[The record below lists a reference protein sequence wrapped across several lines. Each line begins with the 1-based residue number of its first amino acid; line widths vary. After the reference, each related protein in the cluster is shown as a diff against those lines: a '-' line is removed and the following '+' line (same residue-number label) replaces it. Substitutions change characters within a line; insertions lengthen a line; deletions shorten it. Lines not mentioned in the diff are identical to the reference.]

1 MSPIKSVLKVR
12 NGFMSVVSY
21 QLEGDIGVIRLNNP
35 PVNALSHALRS
46 GIQDAVTQAQD
57 DASLALVLMCE
68 GRTFIAGADISEF
81 GKPPML
87 PSLPELL
94 IVLEASKKPII
105 AAIHGTALGG
115 GLETAL
121 ACHYRC
127 ALPSAQVGLP
137 EVKLGLL
144 PGAGGTQRVPRL
156 TGVKAALDLMTTGA
170 PIAAAQALN
179 IGLIDKVVEGDLLS
193 AALDFANEV
202 IEQGAELKRV
212 RDLEV
217 DKTAT
222 SAEYFAELF
231 TDYRKTLSKRFRGQE
246 APHRIVECI
255 EAALNTPF
263 DEGLKVERRLFV
275 ECMQSPQSGALQHM
289 FFAQRMSSK
298 VKDLPKDTQLKD
310 IKRVGIIGGG
320 LMGGGIAMNFVN
332 VGISVTLLEISQEAL
347 QRGKDLIAKNYAMTV
362 SKGKLTVELATQRQ
376 DMITGTTDYHDLADM
391 DLVIEAVF
399 ENLDIKKQVFAK
411 LDNVCKQGA
420 ILASNT
426 SYQDVNLI
434 AQSTSRPQDVI
445 GLHFFSPANVMK
457 LLEIVRGD
465 ETSNEVVATSMAIA
479 KSIKKVPA
487 LSRVCYGFIGN
498 RMLRHYAREAQLCLL
513 EGSTPQDI
521 DAVMQNFGMA
531 MGPLAVGD
539 LAGID
544 IGYKAREG
552 LTDEQ
557 KGDVRTYCIADALY
571 EMGRLGQKTGAGY
584 YQYDPDTRQ
593 RSVDPVVLEVI
604 EAQAKK
610 MGVERKVISDKT
622 ILERLTFALINEG
635 FKILEEGIAQRP
647 SDIDVVYAFGYGFP
661 AYRGGPM
668 FYADTIGLEKIYH
681 TVCEFADTY
690 GEEFWQPAAL
700 LKQLVEEGKTLTQ
713 WANS

>member
-1 MSPIKSVLKVR
+1 
-12 NGFMSVVSY
+12 MSVVSY
-21 QLEGDIGVIRLNNP
+21 HLEGDVGVIRLNTP
-35 PVNALSHALRS
+35 PVNALSHVLRT
-46 GIQDAVTQAQD
+46 GIQNAVTQAQD
-57 DASLALVLMCE
+57 DASLALVLICE

-81 GKPPML
+81 GKPPIL
-87 PSLPELL
+87 PLLPELL
-94 IVLEASKKPII
+94 VDIEASQKPII

-127 ALPSAQVGLP
+127 ALSSAHVGLP

-144 PGAGGTQRVPRL
+144 PGAGGTQRAPRL
-156 TGVKAALDLMTTGA
+156 TGVKAALDLMTTGT

-193 AALDFANEV
+193 AALEFAEEV
-202 IEQGAELKRV
+202 IAQGAVLKRV
-212 RDLEV
+212 SALEV
-217 DKTAT
+217 DKVGVSSEFFVNYKA
-222 SAEYFAELF
+222 
-231 TDYRKTLSKRFRGQE
+231 TLSQRFRGQE
-246 APHRIVECI
+246 APLRIVKCV
-255 EAALNTPF
+255 EAALNTSF
-263 DEGLKVERRLFV
+263 DKGLKVERRQFV
-275 ECMQSPQSGALQHM
+275 ECMQSSQSAALQHM
-289 FFAQRMSSK
+289 FFAERMSSK
-298 VKDLPKDTQLKD
+298 VKNLPKDTQLKN

-332 VGISVTLLEISQEAL
+332 VGIPVTLLEISQEAL
-347 QRGKDLIAKNYAMTV
+347 LRGKALIAKNYAMTV
-362 SKGKLTVELATQRQ
+362 SKGKLSVELAAQRQ
-376 DMITGTTDYHDLADM
+376 DMITGTTDYNDLADM

-399 ENLDIKKQVFAK
+399 ENLDIKKQVFNK
-411 LDNVCKQGA
+411 LDKVCKQGA
-420 ILASNT
+420 ILATNT

-434 AQSTSRPQDVI
+434 AQATSRPQDVI

-465 ETSNEVVATSMAIA
+465 DTSDKVVATSMAIA

-498 RMLRHYAREAQLCLL
+498 RMLRHYARESQLCLL
-513 EGSTPQDI
+513 EGATPQDI

-584 YQYDPDTRQ
+584 YRYDPNTRQ

-610 MGVERKVISDKT
+610 RGVERKVISDKT

-668 FYADTIGLEKIYH
+668 FYADAIGLEKIYE
-681 TVCEFADTY
+681 TICEFGSIY
-690 GEEFWQPAAL
+690 GEQFWQPAAL

>member
-1 MSPIKSVLKVR
+1 
-12 NGFMSVVSY
+12 MSVVSY
-21 QLEGDIGVIRLNNP
+21 HLAGDVGVIRLNNP
-35 PVNALSHALRS
+35 PVNALSHTLRT
-46 GIQDAVTQAQD
+46 GIQEAVAQAQD
-57 DASLALVLMCE
+57 DASLALVLICE

-94 IVLEASKKPII
+94 NIVEASQKPII

-127 ALPSAQVGLP
+127 ALSTAQVGLP

-156 TGVKAALDLMTTGA
+156 AGIKAALDLITTGT
-170 PIAAAQALN
+170 PITADKALN
-179 IGLIDKVVEGDLLS
+179 IGLIDKVVEGDLLT
-193 AALDFANEV
+193 AALDFAQEV
-202 IEQGAELKRV
+202 IDQGAELKKV
-212 RDLEV
+212 SDLDV
-217 DKTAT
+217 DKAGT
-222 SAEYFAELF
+222 STEFFAEYRAS
-231 TDYRKTLSKRFRGQE
+231 LSKRFRGQE
-246 APHRIVECI
+246 APQRIVECI

-263 DEGLKVERRLFV
+263 DDGMKVERRLFE
-275 ECMQSPQSGALQHM
+275 ECMQSSQSAALQHL
-289 FFAQRMSSK
+289 FFAERMSSK
-298 VKDLPKDTQLKD
+298 INNLPKETQLKD

-332 VGISVTLLEISQEAL
+332 VGIPVTLLEINDEAL
-347 QRGKDLIAKNYAMTV
+347 KRGKALIAKNYAMTV
-362 SKGKLTVELATQRQ
+362 SKGKLTSELAAQRQ
-376 DMITGTTDYHDLADM
+376 ELITGTTDYNDFAEM

-399 ENLDIKKQVFAK
+399 ENLDIKKHVFSQ
-411 LDNVCKQGA
+411 LDKVCKQGA

-426 SYQDVNLI
+426 SYQDLNLI
-434 AQSTSRPQDVI
+434 AESTSRPQDVI

-465 ETSNEVVATSMAIA
+465 KTIDEVLATSMAIA
-479 KSIKKVPA
+479 KTIKKVPA

-498 RMLRHYAREAQLCLL
+498 RMLRQYAREAQLCLI
-513 EGSTPQDI
+513 EGATPQNI
-521 DAVMQNFGMA
+521 DTVMQRFGMA

-552 LTDEQ
+552 LSDEE
-557 KGDVRTYCIADALY
+557 KGDIRTYCIADALY

-584 YQYDPDTRQ
+584 YKYDPDTRQ
-593 RSVDPVVLEVI
+593 RIVDPIVLEVI

-610 MGVERKVISDKT
+610 RGVERKVINDGT
-622 ILERLTFALINEG
+622 ILDRLTFALINEG

-661 AYRGGPM
+661 AFRGGPM
-668 FYADTIGLEKIYH
+668 FYADTIGLERIYESIC
-681 TVCEFADTY
+681 VFGQTY
-690 GEEFWQPAAL
+690 GQEFWQPAAL
-700 LKQLVEEGKTLTQ
+700 LKQLVAEGKTLAQ
-713 WANS
+713 WANR

>member
-1 MSPIKSVLKVR
+1 
-12 NGFMSVVSY
+12 MSVVSY

-81 GKPPML
+81 GKPPIL

-127 ALPSAQVGLP
+127 ALSSAQVGLP

-170 PIAAAQALN
+170 PITAAQALN

-202 IEQGAELKRV
+202 IAQGAKLKRV
-212 RDLEV
+212 SDLEV
-217 DKTAT
+217 DKTTA
-222 SAEYFAELF
+222 SAEFFAE
-231 TDYRKTLSKRFRGQE
+231 YRKTLSKRFRGQE

-255 EAALNTPF
+255 EAALNTSF

-275 ECMQSPQSGALQHM
+275 ECMQSSQSGALQHM
-289 FFAQRMSSK
+289 FFAERMSSK

-332 VGISVTLLEISQEAL
+332 VGIPVTLLEISQESL

-376 DMITGTTDYHDLADM
+376 NMITGTTDYNDLADM

-593 RSVDPVVLEVI
+593 RSVDPLVLEVI

-610 MGVERKVISDKT
+610 RGVERKVISDKT
-622 ILERLTFALINEG
+622 ILDRLTFALINEG

>member
-1 MSPIKSVLKVR
+1 
-12 NGFMSVVSY
+12 MSVVSY

-81 GKPPML
+81 GKPPIL

-127 ALPSAQVGLP
+127 ALSSAQVGLP

-170 PIAAAQALN
+170 PITAAQALN

-202 IEQGAELKRV
+202 IAQGAKLKRV
-212 RDLEV
+212 SDLEV
-217 DKTAT
+217 DKTTA
-222 SAEYFAELF
+222 SAEFFAE
-231 TDYRKTLSKRFRGQE
+231 YRKTLSKRFRGQE

-255 EAALNTPF
+255 EAALNTSF

-275 ECMQSPQSGALQHM
+275 ECMQSSQSGALQHM
-289 FFAQRMSSK
+289 FFAERMSSK

-332 VGISVTLLEISQEAL
+332 VGIPVTLLEISQESL

-376 DMITGTTDYHDLADM
+376 NMITGTTDYNDLADM

-544 IGYKAREG
+544 IGFKAREG

-610 MGVERKVISDKT
+610 RGVERKVISDKT

>member
-1 MSPIKSVLKVR
+1 
-12 NGFMSVVSY
+12 MSVVSY
-21 QLEGDIGVIRLNNP
+21 QLDGDIGVIRLNNP
-35 PVNALSHALRS
+35 PVNALSHALRT
-46 GIQDAVTQAQD
+46 GIQDAIAQAQD
-57 DASLALVLMCE
+57 DASLALVLICE

-81 GKPPML
+81 GQAPML

-94 IVLEASKKPII
+94 NVIETSQKPII

-121 ACHYRC
+121 ACNYRC
-127 ALPSAQVGLP
+127 ALSPAQVGLP

-156 TGVKAALDLMTTGA
+156 TGVKAALDLMTTGT
-170 PIAAAQALN
+170 PIAAAQALS
-179 IGLIDKVVEGDLLS
+179 IGLIDKVLEGDLLS
-193 AALDFANEV
+193 GAVEFAKDV
-202 IEQGAELKRV
+202 ISQGGVLKRV
-212 RDLEV
+212 SALAV
-217 DKTAT
+217 DKEGA
-222 SAEYFAELF
+222 SAEFFAN
-231 TDYRKTLSKRFRGQE
+231 YRKTLSQRARGQE
-246 APHRIVECI
+246 APQRIVECI
-255 EAALNTPF
+255 EAALNQPF
-263 DEGLKVERRLFV
+263 AEGLKVERRLFL
-275 ECMQSPQSGALQHM
+275 ECMQSPQSAALRHM
-289 FFAQRMSSK
+289 FFAERMSPK
-298 VKDLPKDTQLKD
+298 IKDLSQDTELKD
-310 IKRVGIIGGG
+310 IKRVGIVGGG

-332 VGISVTLLEISQEAL
+332 VGIPVTLLEISQEAL

-362 SKGKLTVELATQRQ
+362 SKGKLTAEQAAQRQ
-376 DMITGTTDYHDLADM
+376 ALITGTTEYNELAEM

-399 ENLDIKKQVFAK
+399 ENLDIKKQVFTK
-411 LDNVCKQGA
+411 LDAVCKQGA

-434 AQSTSRPQDVI
+434 AQSTSRAQDVI

-465 ETSNEVVATSMAIA
+465 STSDEVLATSMAIA
-479 KSIKKVPA
+479 KTIKKVPA

-498 RMLRHYAREAQLCLL
+498 RMLRQYAREAQLCLL
-513 EGSTPQDI
+513 EGASPEDI
-521 DAVMQNFGMA
+521 DSLMQNFGMA

-552 LTDEQ
+552 LSEEQ

-584 YQYDPDTRQ
+584 YQYDAKTRQ
-593 RSVDPVVLEVI
+593 RINDPIVIEVI
-604 EAQAKK
+604 EAQAQKRGVVRKK
-610 MGVERKVISDKT
+610 ISDAT
-622 ILERLTFALINEG
+622 ILQRLTFALINEG

-647 SDIDVVYAFGYGFP
+647 SDIDVVYVFGYGFP

-668 FYADTIGLEKIYH
+668 HYADTLGLEKIYH
-681 TVCEFADTY
+681 TICEFADTY

-700 LKQLVEEGKTLTQ
+700 LKQLVTEGKTLAQ

>member
-1 MSPIKSVLKVR
+1 
-12 NGFMSVVSY
+12 MSVISY
-21 QLEGDIGVIRLNNP
+21 QLEDDIGVIRLNNP
-35 PVNALSHALRS
+35 PVNALSHALRT
-46 GIQDAVTQAQD
+46 GIQDAVAQAQN
-57 DASLALVLMCE
+57 DASLALVLICE

-94 IVLEASKKPII
+94 NVVEASQKPII

-127 ALPSAQVGLP
+127 ALPTAGVGLP

-156 TGVKAALDLMTTGA
+156 SGVKAALDLMTTGT
-170 PIAAAQALN
+170 PITAAKALS
-179 IGLIDKVVEGDLLS
+179 IGLIDKVVEGDLLTG
-193 AALDFANEV
+193 ALAFAKEV
-202 IEQGAELKRV
+202 IAQGAVLKRV
-212 RDLEV
+212 RDIEV
-217 DKTAT
+217 SKEGT
-222 SAEYFAELF
+222 SAEFF
-231 TDYRKTLSKRFRGQE
+231 TEYRAKLSQRLRQQE
-246 APHRIVECI
+246 APQHIVECV
-255 EAALNTPF
+255 EAALNKPF
-263 DEGLKVERRLFV
+263 DEGIKVERRLFLK
-275 ECMQSPQSGALQHM
+275 CMQSEQSGALRHM
-289 FFAQRMSSK
+289 FFAERMSSK
-298 VKDLPKDTQLKD
+298 IKGLPKDTELKD
-310 IKRVGIIGGG
+310 VKRVGIIGGG
-320 LMGGGIAMNFVN
+320 MMGGGIAMNFVN
-332 VGISVTLLEISQEAL
+332 VGIPVTLLEINDEAL
-347 QRGKDLIAKNYAMTV
+347 QRGNDLIAKNYGMTV
-362 SKGKLTVELATQRQ
+362 KKGKLTAELAAQRQ
-376 DMITGTTDYHDLADM
+376 ELITGTTNYSDLAEM

-399 ENLDIKKQVFAK
+399 ENLDVKKQVFTK
-411 LDNVCKQGA
+411 LDKVCKKGA
-420 ILASNT
+420 ILATNT

-434 AQSTSRPQDVI
+434 AQATSRPQDVI

-465 ETSNEVVATSMAIA
+465 KTSDQVLATSMAIA
-479 KSIKKVPA
+479 KKINKVPA

-498 RMLRHYAREAQLCLL
+498 RMLRQYAREAQLCLL

-521 DAVMQNFGMA
+521 DAVMQRFGMA

-552 LTDEQ
+552 LTDEE

-584 YQYDPDTRQ
+584 YQYDPATRQ
-593 RSVDPVVLEVI
+593 RIADPIVLEVI

-610 MGVERKVISDKT
+610 RGVQRKEINDAT
-622 ILERLTFALINEG
+622 ILQRLTFALINEG

-668 FYADTIGLEKIYH
+668 FYADTIGLEKIYQ
-681 TVCEFADTY
+681 TICEFGVTY
-690 GEEFWQPAAL
+690 GEEFWQPALL
-700 LKQLVEEGKTLTQ
+700 LKELVAQGKTLNQ

>member
-1 MSPIKSVLKVR
+1 
-12 NGFMSVVSY
+12 MSVVSY

-35 PVNALSHALRS
+35 PVNALSHALRT

-57 DASLALVLMCE
+57 DASLALILICE

-94 IVLEASKKPII
+94 IVLEASQKPII
-105 AAIHGTALGG
+105 AAVHGTALGG

-127 ALPSAQVGLP
+127 ALSSAQVGLP

-156 TGVKAALDLMTTGA
+156 TGVKAALDLMTTGTPITA
-170 PIAAAQALN
+170 PQALRM
-179 IGLIDKVVEGDLLS
+179 GLIDKVVEGDLLS
-193 AALDFANEV
+193 AALDFAKEV
-202 IEQGAELKRV
+202 IAQGAVLKRV
-212 RDLEV
+212 SDVEV
-217 DKTAT
+217 DKAGA
-222 SAEYFAELF
+222 SAEFFAG
-231 TDYRKTLSKRFRGQE
+231 YRKTLSKRFRGQE

-275 ECMQSPQSGALQHM
+275 ECMQSSQSAALQHM
-289 FFAQRMSSK
+289 FFAERMSSK
-298 VKDLPKDTQLKD
+298 VKDLPKDTQLKN

-332 VGISVTLLEISQEAL
+332 VGIPVTLLEISQEAL

-362 SKGKLTVELATQRQ
+362 SKGKLSVELAAQRQ
-376 DMITGTTDYHDLADM
+376 DMITGTTDYNELADM

-399 ENLDIKKQVFAK
+399 ENLDIKKQVFSK
-411 LDNVCKQGA
+411 LDKVCKQGA

-465 ETSNEVVATSMAIA
+465 DTSDEVVATSMAIA

-584 YQYDPDTRQ
+584 YQYDPNTRH
-593 RSVDPVVLEVI
+593 RSVDPLVLQMI
-604 EAQAKK
+604 EEQAKK
-610 MGVERKVISDKT
+610 RGVERKVISDKT

-681 TVCEFADTY
+681 TICEFGRTY
-690 GEEFWQPAAL
+690 GEEFWQPATL
-700 LKQLVEEGKTLTQ
+700 LKQLVAEGKTLTQ
-713 WANS
+713 WVNS

>member
-1 MSPIKSVLKVR
+1 
-12 NGFMSVVSY
+12 MSVVSY

-127 ALPSAQVGLP
+127 ALSSAQVGLP

-202 IEQGAELKRV
+202 IAKGAELKRV
-212 RDLEV
+212 SDLEV
-217 DKTAT
+217 DKTNA
-222 SAEYFAELF
+222 SAEFFAE
-231 TDYRKTLSKRFRGQE
+231 YRKTLSKRFRGQE

-275 ECMQSPQSGALQHM
+275 ECMQSSQSAALQHM

-298 VKDLPKDTQLKD
+298 VKNLPKDTQLKD

-332 VGISVTLLEISQEAL
+332 VGIPVTLLEINQEAL

-376 DMITGTTDYHDLADM
+376 DMITGTTDYNDLADM

-465 ETSNEVVATSMAIA
+465 ETSDEVVATSMAIA

-513 EGSTPQDI
+513 EGSTPEKI
-521 DAVMQNFGMA
+521 DAVMQKFGMA

-604 EAQAKK
+604 EAQARKR
-610 MGVERKVISDKT
+610 GVERKVISDNT
-622 ILERLTFALINEG
+622 ILDRLTFALINEG

>member
-1 MSPIKSVLKVR
+1 
-12 NGFMSVVSY
+12 MSVVSY
-21 QLEGDIGVIRLNNP
+21 QLDGDIGVIRLNNP
-35 PVNALSHALRS
+35 PVNALSHALRT
-46 GIQDAVTQAQD
+46 GIQDALAQAHN
-57 DASLALVLMCE
+57 DASLAVVLICE

-81 GKPPML
+81 GKPAML

-94 IVLEASKKPII
+94 NVVEASQKPII

-127 ALPSAQVGLP
+127 ALSTAQVGLP

-156 TGVKAALDLMTTGA
+156 TGVKAALDLMTTGT
-170 PIAAAQALN
+170 PITAAKALS
-179 IGLIDKVVEGDLLS
+179 IGLIDNVVEGDLLTG
-193 AALDFANEV
+193 ALAFAKDV
-202 IEQGAELKRV
+202 IAQGAVLKKV
-212 RDLEV
+212 RDIEV
-217 DKTAT
+217 GKEGT
-222 SAEYFAELF
+222 SAEFF
-231 TDYRKTLSKRFRGQE
+231 TEYRAKLSQRLRQQE
-246 APHRIVECI
+246 APQRIVQCV
-255 EAALNTPF
+255 EAALNKPF
-263 DEGLKVERRLFV
+263 DEGIKVERRLFL
-275 ECMQSPQSGALQHM
+275 ECMQSEQSGALRHM
-289 FFAQRMSSK
+289 FFAERMSSK
-298 VKDLPKDTQLKD
+298 IKDLPKDTQLKD
-310 IKRVGIIGGG
+310 IKHVGIIGGG
-320 LMGGGIAMNFVN
+320 MMGGGIAMNFVN
-332 VGISVTLLEISQEAL
+332 VGIPVTLLEINDEAL

-362 SKGKLTVELATQRQ
+362 SKGKLTAELAAQRQ
-376 DMITGTTDYHDLADM
+376 ELITGTTDYSDLAEM
-391 DLVIEAVF
+391 DLVVEAVF
-399 ENLDIKKQVFAK
+399 ENLDIKKQVFTK
-411 LDNVCKQGA
+411 LDKVCKPGA
-420 ILASNT
+420 ILATNT

-434 AQSTSRPQDVI
+434 AQATSRAQDVI

-465 ETSNEVVATSMAIA
+465 KTSDQVLATSMSIA

-487 LSRVCYGFIGN
+487 LSRVGYGFIGN
-498 RMLRHYAREAQLCLL
+498 RMLRQYVREAQLCLL

-521 DAVMQNFGMA
+521 DTVMQRFGMA
-531 MGPLAVGD
+531 MGPLAVMD

-552 LTDEQ
+552 LTDEE

-584 YQYDPDTRQ
+584 YQYDPVTRQ
-593 RSVDPVVLEVI
+593 RIADPIVLEVI

-610 MGVERKVISDKT
+610 RGVERNVINDQT
-622 ILERLTFALINEG
+622 ILERLTFSLINEG

-668 FYADTIGLEKIYH
+668 FYADTIGLEKVYQTI
-681 TVCEFADTY
+681 CEFGVTY

-700 LKQLVEEGKTLTQ
+700 LKQLVAQGKTLTQ

>member
-1 MSPIKSVLKVR
+1 
-12 NGFMSVVSY
+12 MSVVSY

-35 PVNALSHALRS
+35 PVNALSHVLRT
-46 GIQDAVTQAQD
+46 GIQDAVTQAQN
-57 DASLALVLMCE
+57 DASLALILICE

-94 IVLEASKKPII
+94 VVIEASQKPII

-127 ALPSAQVGLP
+127 ALSSAQVGLP

-156 TGVKAALDLMTTGA
+156 TGVKAALDLMTTGT
-170 PIAAAQALN
+170 PIAAAQAQS

-193 AALDFANEV
+193 AALEFAKEV
-202 IEQGAELKRV
+202 IAQGAELKQV
-212 RDLEV
+212 SAIDV
-217 DKTAT
+217 DKAAA
-222 SAEYFAELF
+222 SDEFF
-231 TDYRKTLSKRFRGQE
+231 VNYRKTLNKRFRGQE
-246 APHRIVECI
+246 APHRIVECV
-255 EAALNTPF
+255 EAALNSAF

-275 ECMQSPQSGALQHM
+275 ECMQSSQSAALRHM
-289 FFAQRMSSK
+289 FFAERMSSK

-332 VGISVTLLEISQEAL
+332 VGIPVTLLEISQEAL
-347 QRGKDLIAKNYAMTV
+347 QRGTELIAKNYAMTV
-362 SKGKLTVELATQRQ
+362 SKGKLTVELAAQRQ
-376 DMITGTTDYHDLADM
+376 DMITGTTDYNDLAEM

-399 ENLDIKKQVFAK
+399 ENLDIKKQVFSK
-411 LDNVCKQGA
+411 LDKVCKQGA

-465 ETSNEVVATSMAIA
+465 ETSDEVVATSMAIA

-498 RMLRHYAREAQLCLL
+498 RMLRHYARESQLCLL
-513 EGSTPQDI
+513 EGSMPQDI

-552 LTDEQ
+552 LTDVQ

-584 YQYDPDTRQ
+584 YQYDPNTRQ
-593 RSVDPVVLEVI
+593 RIVDPVVLEVI

-610 MGVERKVISDKT
+610 RGVERKVISDKT

-668 FYADTIGLEKIYH
+668 FYADSIGLETIYR
-681 TVCEFADTY
+681 TICEFSDTY
-690 GEEFWQPAAL
+690 GQEFWQPAAL
-700 LKQLVEEGKTLTQ
+700 LKQLVEEGKTLAQ

>member
-1 MSPIKSVLKVR
+1 
-12 NGFMSVVSY
+12 MSVVSY

-35 PVNALSHALRS
+35 PVNALSHALRL
-46 GIQDAVTQAQD
+46 GIQEALAQAQD
-57 DASLALVLMCE
+57 DASLALVLICE

-94 IVLEASKKPII
+94 NAVEASTKPII

-127 ALPSAQVGLP
+127 ALASANVGLP

-144 PGAGGTQRVPRL
+144 PGAGGTQRAPRL
-156 TGVKAALDLMTTGA
+156 VGVKAALDLITTGT
-170 PIAAAQALN
+170 PISADKALSL
-179 IGLIDKVVEGDLLS
+179 GLIDKVVEEDLLTS
-193 AALDFANEV
+193 AIMFAKEIV
-202 IEQGAELKRV
+202 AQGAVLRRV
-212 RDLEV
+212 RDLDL
-217 DKTAT
+217 DKTGA
-222 SAEYFAELF
+222 SAEFF
-231 TDYRKTLSKRFRGQE
+231 TEYRAQLSKRFRQQE
-246 APHRIVECI
+246 APQRIVECI
-255 EAALNTPF
+255 EAAMNKPF
-263 DEGLKVERRLFV
+263 DEGLKVERRLFI
-275 ECMQSPQSGALQHM
+275 ECMQSSQSAALRHM
-289 FFAQRMSSK
+289 FFAERMSSK
-298 VKDLPKDTQLKD
+298 IKDLPKDTQLKD

-320 LMGGGIAMNFVN
+320 TMGGGIAMNFVN
-332 VGISVTLLEISQEAL
+332 AGIPVTLLEINDAAL
-347 QRGKDLIAKNYAMTV
+347 QRGKDIIAKNYAMTV
-362 SKGKLTVELATQRQ
+362 KKGKLTTELAAQRQ
-376 DMITGTTDYHDLADM
+376 ELITGTTDYNDLADM

-411 LDNVCKQGA
+411 LDKVCKPGA

-434 AQSTSRPQDVI
+434 AESTSRPQDVI

-465 ETSNEVVATSMAIA
+465 KTSDQVLATSMAIA
-479 KSIKKVPA
+479 KTIKKVPA

-498 RMLRHYAREAQLCLL
+498 RMLRQYAREAQLCLL
-513 EGSTPQDI
+513 EGSTPQGI
-521 DAVMQNFGMA
+521 DTVMQNFGMA

-552 LTDEQ
+552 LTDEE
-557 KGDVRTYCIADALY
+557 KGDVRTYCIADVLY

-593 RSVDPVVLEVI
+593 RIADPVVLEII
-604 EAQAKK
+604 EAQAKQR
-610 MGVERKVISDKT
+610 GVERKTINDVT
-622 ILERLTFALINEG
+622 ILQRLTFALINEG

-668 FYADTIGLEKIYH
+668 FYAETIGLDKIYQ
-681 TVCEFADTY
+681 TICEFGATY
-690 GEEFWQPAAL
+690 GEEFWQPATL
-700 LKQLVEEGKTLTQ
+700 LKQLVTEGKTLTQ
-713 WANS
+713 WANSQ

>member
-1 MSPIKSVLKVR
+1 
-12 NGFMSVVSY
+12 MSVVSY
-21 QLEGDIGVIRLNNP
+21 ELDGDIGVIRLNNP
-35 PVNALSHALRS
+35 PVNALSHALRT
-46 GIQDAVTQAQD
+46 GVQDALATAQD
-57 DASLALVLMCE
+57 DSSLALVLICE

-81 GKPPML
+81 GKAPMM

-94 IVLEASKKPII
+94 IDIESSKKPII

-156 TGVKAALDLMTTGA
+156 VGVKAALDLITSGT
-170 PIAAAQALN
+170 PIAASKALS
-179 IGLIDKVVEGDLLS
+179 IGLIDKVVDGDLLRGALDYAQEVIAQG
-193 AALDFANEV
+193 AALIKV
-202 IEQGAELKRV
+202 S
-212 RDLEV
+212 DLEV
-217 DKTAT
+217 DKEGD
-222 SAEYFAELF
+222 SPEFFSELFAEW
-231 TDYRKTLSKRFRGQE
+231 RITLSKRYRGQE
-246 APHRIVECI
+246 APQRIVDCI

-263 DEGLKVERRLFV
+263 SEGLKIERELFV
-275 ECMQSPQSGALQHM
+275 ECMQSSQSAALRHL
-289 FFAQRMSSK
+289 FFAERMSSK
-298 VKDLPKDTQLKD
+298 VNGLPKDTQLKD
-310 IKRVGIIGGG
+310 VKRVGIIGGG
-320 LMGGGIAMNFVN
+320 TMGGGIAMNFVN
-332 VGISVTLLEISQEAL
+332 VGIPVTLLEISEEAL
-347 QRGKDLIAKNYAMTV
+347 QRGKDIIAKNYAITV
-362 SKGKLTVELATQRQ
+362 SKGKLSAELADERQ
-376 DMITGTTDYHDLADM
+376 AMIKGTNDYNELADM

-399 ENLDIKKQVFAK
+399 ENLDIKKKVFKK
-411 LDNVCKQGA
+411 LDEVCKLGA

-426 SYQDVNLI
+426 SYQDVDLI
-434 AQSTSRPQDVI
+434 AEATSRPQDVI

-457 LLEIVRGD
+457 LLEIVRGQHTSD
-465 ETSNEVVATSMAIA
+465 EVIATSMAVA

-498 RMLRHYAREAQLCLL
+498 RMLRQYVREAQLCLL
-513 EGSTPQDI
+513 EGSTPQGI
-521 DAVMQNFGMA
+521 DSVMQRFGMA
-531 MGPLAVGD
+531 MGPLAVSD

-552 LTDEQ
+552 LSDKQ
-557 KGDVRTYCIADALY
+557 KGDIRTYCVADALY

-584 YQYDPDTRQ
+584 YQYDPNTRQ
-593 RSVDPVVLEVI
+593 RIPDPKVLEVI
-604 EAQAKK
+604 EEQAEKR
-610 MGVERKVISDKT
+610 GVERKDILDHT
-622 ILERLTFALINEG
+622 ILQRLTFALINEG

-647 SDIDVVYAFGYGFP
+647 SDIDVVYVFGYGFP

-668 FYADTIGLEKIYH
+668 FYADSIGLETIYK
-681 TVCEFADTY
+681 TICEFGKTY

-713 WANS
+713 WAND

>member
-1 MSPIKSVLKVR
+1 MTI
-12 NGFMSVVSY
+12 VSY
-21 QLEGDIGVIRLNNP
+21 QLEGDIGVIRLNHP
-35 PVNALSHALRS
+35 PVNALSQALRL
-46 GIQDAVTQAQD
+46 GILDAVTQAQN
-57 DASLALVLMCE
+57 DASLALILICE

-81 GKPPML
+81 GKQPVY

-94 IVLEASKKPII
+94 DLVEASQKPII

-127 ALPSAQVGLP
+127 ALSTAQVGLP

-156 TGVKAALDLMTTGA
+156 AGVKAALDLITTGT
-170 PIAAAQALN
+170 PITAAKALSM
-179 IGLIDKVVEGDLLS
+179 GLIDKVIEGNLLT
-193 AALDFANEV
+193 AALDFAKEV
-202 IEQGAELKRV
+202 IAQGAVLKRV
-212 RDLEV
+212 RDLDV
-217 DKTAT
+217 DKENS
-222 SAEYFAELF
+222 SAEFFVEF
-231 TDYRKTLSKRFRGQE
+231 REKLSKRFRGQE
-246 APHRIVECI
+246 APQRIVECI
-255 EAALNTPF
+255 EAALNKPF
-263 DEGLKVERRLFV
+263 NEGIKIERTLFV
-275 ECMQSPQSGALQHM
+275 ECMQSPQSASLRHM
-289 FFAQRMSSK
+289 FFAERMSSK
-298 VKDLPKDTQLKD
+298 IKGLPKGSQLKD

-320 LMGGGIAMNFVN
+320 TMGGGIAMNFVN
-332 VGISVTLLEISQEAL
+332 VGIPVTLLEINDEAL
-347 QRGKDLIAKNYAMTV
+347 QRGKDIIAKNYAMTV
-362 SKGKLTVELATQRQ
+362 NKGKLTTELAAQRQ
-376 DMITGTTDYHDLADM
+376 ALITGTTDYNDLAEM

-411 LDNVCKQGA
+411 LDKVCKQGT

-434 AQSTSRPQDVI
+434 AESTSRPQDVI

-457 LLEIVRGD
+457 LLEIIRCD
-465 ETSNEVVATSMAIA
+465 KTSDKVLEVSMAIA
-479 KSIKKVPA
+479 KTIKKVPV
-487 LSRVCYGFIGN
+487 LSRVSYGFIGN
-498 RMLRHYAREAQLCLL
+498 RMLRQYAREAQLCLL

-521 DAVMQNFGMA
+521 DTVMQSFGMA
-531 MGPLAVGD
+531 MGPLAVAD

-552 LTDEQ
+552 LTDEE
-557 KGDVRTYCIADALY
+557 KGDARTYCIADALY

-584 YQYDPDTRQ
+584 YKYDPETRQ
-593 RSVDPVVLEVI
+593 RIADPVVLEVI
-604 EAQAKK
+604 KAQAKNK
-610 MGVERKVISDKT
+610 GVKRKKIDDVT

-647 SDIDVVYAFGYGFP
+647 SDIDVVYVFGYGFP

-668 FYADTIGLEKIYH
+668 FYADTIGLEKVYQTI
-681 TVCEFADTY
+681 CEFGSRY
-690 GEEFWQPAAL
+690 GEAFWQPAKL
-700 LKQLVEEGKTLTQ
+700 LKQLVAEEKTLSQ

>member
-1 MSPIKSVLKVR
+1 
-12 NGFMSVVSY
+12 MSVVSY
-21 QLEGDIGVIRLNNP
+21 QLEGDVGVIRLNNP
-35 PVNALSHALRS
+35 PVNALSHTLRT
-46 GIQDAVTQAQD
+46 GIQEAVAKAQD
-57 DASLALVLMCE
+57 DASLALVLICE

-94 IVLEASKKPII
+94 NIVEASQKPII

-127 ALPSAQVGLP
+127 ALSTAQVGLP

-156 TGVKAALDLMTTGA
+156 AGVKAALDLITAGT
-170 PIAAAQALN
+170 PITADKALN
-179 IGLIDKVVEGDLLS
+179 IGLIDKVVEGDLLT
-193 AALDFANEV
+193 AALDFAQDV
-202 IEQGAELKRV
+202 IAQGAELKKVRV
-212 RDLEV
+212 LDV
-217 DKTAT
+217 DKAGA
-222 SAEYFAELF
+222 SAEFFAE
-231 TDYRKTLSKRFRGQE
+231 YRATLSKRFRGQE
-246 APHRIVECI
+246 APQRIVECI

-263 DEGLKVERRLFV
+263 DEGIKVERRLFV
-275 ECMQSPQSGALQHM
+275 ECLHSSQSAALRHM
-289 FFAQRMSSK
+289 FFAERMSSK
-298 VKDLPKDTQLKD
+298 VNDLPKKTKLKD

-332 VGISVTLLEISQEAL
+332 VGIPVTLLEINDEAL
-347 QRGKDLIAKNYAMTV
+347 QRGKALIAKNYAMTV
-362 SKGKLTVELATQRQ
+362 SKGKLTSELAAQRQ
-376 DMITGTTDYHDLADM
+376 ELITGTTDYNDFADM

-399 ENLDIKKQVFAK
+399 ENLDIKKQVFSQ
-411 LDNVCKQGA
+411 LDKVCKQGA

-434 AQSTSRPQDVI
+434 AESTSRPQDVI

-465 ETSNEVVATSMAIA
+465 KTSDEVIATSMAIA
-479 KSIKKVPA
+479 KTIKKVPA

-498 RMLRHYAREAQLCLL
+498 RMLRQYAREAQLCLL
-513 EGSTPQDI
+513 EGSTPQNI
-521 DAVMQNFGMA
+521 DTVMQHFGMA

-552 LTDEQ
+552 LSDEE

-584 YQYDPDTRQ
+584 YKYDPDTRQ
-593 RSVDPVVLEVI
+593 RIVDPIVLEVI
-604 EAQAKK
+604 EVQAKK
-610 MGVERKVISDKT
+610 RGVERKVINDET
-622 ILERLTFALINEG
+622 ILDRLTFALINEG
-635 FKILEEGIAQRP
+635 FKILEEGVAQRP

-661 AYRGGPM
+661 AFRGGPM
-668 FYADTIGLEKIYH
+668 FYADTIGLERIYETICVFGH
-681 TVCEFADTY
+681 TY
-690 GEEFWQPAAL
+690 GQEFWQPAEL
-700 LKQLVEEGKTLTQ
+700 LKQLVAEGKTLAQ
-713 WANS
+713 WANR

>member
-1 MSPIKSVLKVR
+1 
-12 NGFMSVVSY
+12 MSVVSY
-21 QLEGDIGVIRLNNP
+21 QLEGDVGVIRLNNP
-35 PVNALSHALRS
+35 PVNALSHTLRT
-46 GIQDAVTQAQD
+46 GIQEAVAKAQD
-57 DASLALVLMCE
+57 DASLALVLICE

-87 PSLPELL
+87 PSLSELL
-94 IVLEASKKPII
+94 NIVEASQKPII

-127 ALPSAQVGLP
+127 ALSTAQVGLP

-156 TGVKAALDLMTTGA
+156 AGVKAALDLITTGT
-170 PIAAAQALN
+170 PITADKALS
-179 IGLIDKVVEGDLLS
+179 IGLIDKVVEGDLLT
-193 AALDFANEV
+193 AALDFAQDV
-202 IEQGAELKRV
+202 IAQGAELKKVRV
-212 RDLEV
+212 LDV
-217 DKTAT
+217 DKAGA
-222 SAEYFAELF
+222 SAEFFAE
-231 TDYRKTLSKRFRGQE
+231 YRATLSKRFRGQE
-246 APHRIVECI
+246 APQRIVECI

-263 DEGLKVERRLFV
+263 DEGIKVERRLFV
-275 ECMQSPQSGALQHM
+275 ECLHSSQSAALRHM
-289 FFAQRMSSK
+289 FFAERMSSK
-298 VKDLPKDTQLKD
+298 VNDLPKKTKLKD

-332 VGISVTLLEISQEAL
+332 VGIPVTLLEINDEAL
-347 QRGKDLIAKNYAMTV
+347 QRGKALIAKNYAMTV
-362 SKGKLTVELATQRQ
+362 SKGKLTSELAAQRQ
-376 DMITGTTDYHDLADM
+376 ELITGTTDYNDFADM

-399 ENLDIKKQVFAK
+399 ENLDIKKQVFSQ
-411 LDNVCKQGA
+411 LDKVCKQGA

-434 AQSTSRPQDVI
+434 AESTSRPQDVI

-465 ETSNEVVATSMAIA
+465 KTSDEVIATSMAIA
-479 KSIKKVPA
+479 KTIKKVPA

-498 RMLRHYAREAQLCLL
+498 RMLRQYAREAQLCLL
-513 EGSTPQDI
+513 EGSTPQNI
-521 DAVMQNFGMA
+521 DTVMQHFGMA

-552 LTDEQ
+552 LSDEE

-584 YQYDPDTRQ
+584 YKYDPDTRQ
-593 RSVDPVVLEVI
+593 RIVDPIVLEVI

-610 MGVERKVISDKT
+610 RGVERKVIKDET
-622 ILERLTFALINEG
+622 ILDRLTFALINEG
-635 FKILEEGIAQRP
+635 FKILEEGVAQRP

-661 AYRGGPM
+661 AFRGGPM
-668 FYADTIGLEKIYH
+668 FYADTIGLERIYETICVFGH
-681 TVCEFADTY
+681 TY
-690 GEEFWQPAAL
+690 GQEFWQPAEL
-700 LKQLVEEGKTLTQ
+700 LKQLVAEGKTLAQ
-713 WANS
+713 WANR

>member
-1 MSPIKSVLKVR
+1 
-12 NGFMSVVSY
+12 MSVVSY
-21 QLEGDIGVIRLNNP
+21 QLDGDIGVIRLNNP
-35 PVNALSHALRS
+35 PVNALSHALRT
-46 GIQDAVTQAQD
+46 GIQDAIAQAQD
-57 DASLALVLMCE
+57 DASLALVLICE

-81 GKPPML
+81 GQAPML

-94 IVLEASKKPII
+94 NVIETSQKPII

-121 ACHYRC
+121 ACNYRC
-127 ALPSAQVGLP
+127 ALSTAQVGLP

-156 TGVKAALDLMTTGA
+156 TGVKAALDLMTTGT
-170 PIAAAQALN
+170 PIAAAQALS
-179 IGLIDKVVEGDLLS
+179 IGLIDKVLEGDLLS
-193 AALDFANEV
+193 GAVEFAKDV
-202 IEQGAELKRV
+202 ISQGGVLKRV
-212 RDLEV
+212 SALTV
-217 DKTAT
+217 DKEGA
-222 SAEYFAELF
+222 SAEFFAN
-231 TDYRKTLSKRFRGQE
+231 YRKTLSQRARGQE
-246 APHRIVECI
+246 APQRIVECI
-255 EAALNTPF
+255 EAALNQPF
-263 DEGLKVERRLFV
+263 AEGLKVERRLFL
-275 ECMQSPQSGALQHM
+275 ECMQSPQSAALRHM
-289 FFAQRMSSK
+289 FFAERMSPK
-298 VKDLPKDTQLKD
+298 IKDLSQDTELKD
-310 IKRVGIIGGG
+310 IKRVGIVGGG

-332 VGISVTLLEISQEAL
+332 VGIPVTLLEISQEAL

-362 SKGKLTVELATQRQ
+362 SKGKLTAEQAAQRQ
-376 DMITGTTDYHDLADM
+376 ALITGTTEYNELADM

-399 ENLDIKKQVFAK
+399 ENLDIKKQVFTK
-411 LDNVCKQGA
+411 LDAVCKQGA

-434 AQSTSRPQDVI
+434 AQSTSRAQDVI

-465 ETSNEVVATSMAIA
+465 STSDEVLATSMAIA
-479 KSIKKVPA
+479 KTIKKVPA

-498 RMLRHYAREAQLCLL
+498 RMLRQYAREAQLCLL
-513 EGSTPQDI
+513 EGANPEDI
-521 DAVMQNFGMA
+521 DSVMQNFGMA

-552 LTDEQ
+552 LSEEQ

-584 YQYDPDTRQ
+584 YQYDAKTRQ
-593 RSVDPVVLEVI
+593 RINDPIVIEVI
-604 EAQAKK
+604 EAQAQKRGVVRKK
-610 MGVERKVISDKT
+610 ISDAT
-622 ILERLTFALINEG
+622 ILQRLTFALINEG

-647 SDIDVVYAFGYGFP
+647 SDIDVVYVFGYGFP

-668 FYADTIGLEKIYH
+668 HYADTLGLEKIYH
-681 TVCEFADTY
+681 TICEFADTY

-700 LKQLVEEGKTLTQ
+700 LKQLVTEGKTLAQ

>member
-1 MSPIKSVLKVR
+1 
-12 NGFMSVVSY
+12 MSVVSY

-35 PVNALSHALRS
+35 PVNALSYVLRT

-57 DASLALVLMCE
+57 DASLALVLICE

-81 GKPPML
+81 GKPPTSPL
-87 PSLPELL
+87 LPELL
-94 IVLEASKKPII
+94 VVIEASQKPII

-127 ALPSAQVGLP
+127 ALSSAQVGLP

-156 TGVKAALDLMTTGA
+156 TGVEAALDLMTTGT

-179 IGLIDKVVEGDLLS
+179 IGLIDEVVEGDLLS
-193 AALDFANEV
+193 AALDFAKEV
-202 IEQGAELKRV
+202 IAQGCVLKRV
-212 RDLEV
+212 SALAVNKAE
-217 DKTAT
+217 A
-222 SAEYFAELF
+222 SAEFF
-231 TDYRKTLSKRFRGQE
+231 VNYRKKLSKRFRGQE
-246 APHRIVECI
+246 APQRIVECV
-255 EAALNTPF
+255 EAALNTSF

-275 ECMQSPQSGALQHM
+275 ECMQSSQSAALQHM

-332 VGISVTLLEISQEAL
+332 AGIPVTLLEISQEAL

-362 SKGKLTVELATQRQ
+362 SKGKLTTQLATQRQ
-376 DMITGTTDYHDLADM
+376 EMITGTTDYNDLADM

-399 ENLDIKKQVFAK
+399 ENLDIKKQVFSK
-411 LDNVCKQGA
+411 LDKVCKPGA

-465 ETSNEVVATSMAIA
+465 ETSDEAVATSMAIA

-593 RSVDPVVLEVI
+593 RSIDPVVLEVI

-610 MGVERKVISDKT
+610 RGVERKIISDKT

-668 FYADTIGLEKIYH
+668 FYADSIGLEKIYH
-681 TVCEFADTY
+681 TICEFGRAY
-690 GEEFWQPAAL
+690 GEEFWKPATL
-700 LKQLVEEGKTLTQ
+700 LKQLVAEGKTLTQ

>member
-1 MSPIKSVLKVR
+1 
-12 NGFMSVVSY
+12 MSVVSY
-21 QLEGDIGVIRLNNP
+21 HLEGDIGVIRLNNP
-35 PVNALSHALRS
+35 PVNALSHVLRT
-46 GIQDAVTQAQD
+46 GIQDALTQAQD

-81 GKPPML
+81 GKPPIL

-94 IVLEASKKPII
+94 IVIEASQKPII

-127 ALPSAQVGLP
+127 ALSSAQVGLP

-156 TGVKAALDLMTTGA
+156 TGVKAALDLMTTGT
-170 PIAAAQALN
+170 PIAAAQALST
-179 IGLIDKVVEGDLLS
+179 GLIDKVVEGDLLS
-193 AALDFANEV
+193 AALEFAKEV
-202 IEQGAELKRV
+202 IAQGAVLKRV
-212 RDLEV
+212 SALEV
-217 DKTAT
+217 DKAGA
-222 SAEYFAELF
+222 SSEFLVNYKAA
-231 TDYRKTLSKRFRGQE
+231 LSKRYRGQE
-246 APHRIVECI
+246 APQRIVECV

-275 ECMQSPQSGALQHM
+275 ECMQSSQSTALQHM
-289 FFAQRMSSK
+289 FFAERMSSK
-298 VKDLPKDTQLKD
+298 VKDLPKDTQLKN

-332 VGISVTLLEISQEAL
+332 VGIPVTLLEISQEAL
-347 QRGKDLIAKNYAMTV
+347 QRGKDLIVKNYAMTV
-362 SKGKLTVELATQRQ
+362 SKGKLSVELAAQRQ
-376 DMITGTTDYHDLADM
+376 DMISGTTDYNDLADM

-399 ENLDIKKQVFAK
+399 ENLDIKKQVFSK
-411 LDNVCKQGA
+411 LDKVCKQGA

-434 AQSTSRPQDVI
+434 AQATSRPQDVV

-465 ETSNEVVATSMAIA
+465 ETSDEVVATSMAIA

-604 EAQAKK
+604 ESQAKK
-610 MGVERKVISDKT
+610 RGIERKVISDKT
-622 ILERLTFALINEG
+622 ILARLTFALINEG

-661 AYRGGPM
+661 AYQGGPM

-681 TVCEFADTY
+681 TICEFGRTY
-690 GEEFWQPAAL
+690 GEAFWQPATL
-700 LKQLVEEGKTLTQ
+700 LKQLVAEGKTLTQ

>member
-1 MSPIKSVLKVR
+1 
-12 NGFMSVVSY
+12 MSVVSY
-21 QLEGDIGVIRLNNP
+21 QLDGDIGVIRLNNP
-35 PVNALSHALRS
+35 PVNALSHALRT
-46 GIQDAVTQAQD
+46 GIQDAIAQAQD
-57 DASLALVLMCE
+57 DASLALVLICE

-81 GKPPML
+81 GQAPML

-94 IVLEASKKPII
+94 NVIETSQKPII

-121 ACHYRC
+121 ACNYRC
-127 ALPSAQVGLP
+127 ALSTAQVGLP

-156 TGVKAALDLMTTGA
+156 TGVKAALDLMTTGT
-170 PIAAAQALN
+170 PIAAAQALS
-179 IGLIDKVVEGDLLS
+179 IGLIDKVLEGDLLS
-193 AALDFANEV
+193 GAVEFAKDV
-202 IEQGAELKRV
+202 ISQGGVLKRV
-212 RDLEV
+212 SALTV
-217 DKTAT
+217 DKEGA
-222 SAEYFAELF
+222 SAEFFAN
-231 TDYRKTLSKRFRGQE
+231 YRKTLSQRARGQE
-246 APHRIVECI
+246 APQRIVECI
-255 EAALNTPF
+255 EAALNQPF
-263 DEGLKVERRLFV
+263 AEGLKVERRLFL
-275 ECMQSPQSGALQHM
+275 ECMQSPQSAALRHM
-289 FFAQRMSSK
+289 FFAERMSPK
-298 VKDLPKDTQLKD
+298 IKDLSQDTELKD
-310 IKRVGIIGGG
+310 IKRVGIVGGG

-332 VGISVTLLEISQEAL
+332 VGIPVTLLEISQEAL

-362 SKGKLTVELATQRQ
+362 SKGKLTAEQAAQRQ
-376 DMITGTTDYHDLADM
+376 ALITGTTEYNELADM

-399 ENLDIKKQVFAK
+399 ENLDIKKQVFTK
-411 LDNVCKQGA
+411 LDAVCKQGA

-434 AQSTSRPQDVI
+434 AQSTSRAQDVI

-465 ETSNEVVATSMAIA
+465 STSDEVLATSMAIA
-479 KSIKKVPA
+479 KTIKKVPA

-498 RMLRHYAREAQLCLL
+498 RMLRQYAREAQLCLL
-513 EGSTPQDI
+513 EGANPEDI
-521 DAVMQNFGMA
+521 DSVMQNFGMA

-552 LTDEQ
+552 LSEEQ

-584 YQYDPDTRQ
+584 YQYDAKTRQ
-593 RSVDPVVLEVI
+593 RINDPIVIEVI
-604 EAQAKK
+604 EAQAQKRGVVRKK
-610 MGVERKVISDKT
+610 ISDAT
-622 ILERLTFALINEG
+622 ILQRLTFALINEG

-647 SDIDVVYAFGYGFP
+647 SDIDVVYVFGYGFP

-668 FYADTIGLEKIYH
+668 HYADTLGLEKIYH
-681 TVCEFADTY
+681 TICEFADTY

-700 LKQLVEEGKTLTQ
+700 LKQLVTEGKTLTQ

>member
-1 MSPIKSVLKVR
+1 
-12 NGFMSVVSY
+12 MSVVSY

-35 PVNALSHALRS
+35 PVNALSHVLRS

-57 DASLALVLMCE
+57 DASLALVLICE

-81 GKPPML
+81 GKPPIS

-94 IVLEASKKPII
+94 IVIEASQKPII

-127 ALPSAQVGLP
+127 ALSSAQVGLP

-156 TGVKAALDLMTTGA
+156 AGVKAALDLMTTGT
-170 PIAAAQALN
+170 PITAAQAHS

-193 AALDFANEV
+193 AALELAKEV
-202 IEQGAELKRV
+202 IAQGAELKQV
-212 RDLEV
+212 SALDV
-217 DKTAT
+217 DK
-222 SAEYFAELF
+222 AEASEEFF
-231 TDYRKTLSKRFRGQE
+231 VNYRKTLSKRFRGQE
-246 APHRIVECI
+246 APQRIVECV
-255 EAALNTPF
+255 EAVLNTTF

-275 ECMQSPQSGALQHM
+275 ECMQSSQSAALRHM

-332 VGISVTLLEISQEAL
+332 VGIPVTLLEISQEAL

-362 SKGKLTVELATQRQ
+362 SKGKLTVELAAQRQ
-376 DMITGTTDYHDLADM
+376 GMITGTTDYNDLAEM

-399 ENLDIKKQVFAK
+399 ENLDIKKQVFSK
-411 LDNVCKQGA
+411 LDKVCKPGA

-457 LLEIVRGD
+457 LLEIVRGE
-465 ETSNEVVATSMAIA
+465 ETSDEVVATSMAIA

-498 RMLRHYAREAQLCLL
+498 RMLRHYARESQLCLL

-552 LTDEQ
+552 LTDAQ
-557 KGDVRTYCIADALY
+557 KGDIRTYCIADALY

-584 YQYDPDTRQ
+584 YQYDPNTRQ
-593 RSVDPVVLEVI
+593 RSVDPIVLEVI
-604 EAQAKK
+604 AAQAKK
-610 MGVERKVISDKT
+610 RGVERKVISDKT

-668 FYADTIGLEKIYH
+668 FYADAIGLDKIYQ
-681 TVCEFADTY
+681 TICEFADTY

-700 LKQLVEEGKTLTQ
+700 LKQLVAEGKTLTQ

>member
-1 MSPIKSVLKVR
+1 
-12 NGFMSVVSY
+12 MSVVSY

-127 ALPSAQVGLP
+127 ALSSAQVGLP

-170 PIAAAQALN
+170 PITAAQALN

-202 IEQGAELKRV
+202 IAQGAKLKRV
-212 RDLEV
+212 SDLEV
-217 DKTAT
+217 DKTTA
-222 SAEYFAELF
+222 SAEFFAE
-231 TDYRKTLSKRFRGQE
+231 YRKTLSKRFRGQE

-255 EAALNTPF
+255 EAALNTSF

-275 ECMQSPQSGALQHM
+275 ECMQSSQSGALQHM
-289 FFAQRMSSK
+289 FFAERMSSK

-332 VGISVTLLEISQEAL
+332 VGIPVTLLEISQEAL

-610 MGVERKVISDKT
+610 RGVERKVISDKT